1 MCLFVSVLALQDRLH
16 DGKTGQVSGGGMTGV
31 AGESKHGVKDALGLL
46 DQKLRATGKSEFEL
60 AQEQRQL
67 FETIRQELGE
77 QQVPLALGRKRG
89 GGWLAPQ
96 EGRTMTT
103 RHEHSDSV

>member
-1 MCLFVSVLALQDRLH
+1 MCLFVSALALQDRLH

-60 AQEQRQL
+60 SAQQ
-67 FETIRQELGE
+67 TWWSGE
-77 QQVPLALGRKRG
+77 SGAKMTPTH
-89 GGWLAPQ
+89 APNKCFA
-96 EGRTMTT
+96 
-103 RHEHSDSV
+103 